1 IKALGESDTCST
13 GWDCGAYILAHHK
26 LFDGE
31 TGSSSASKTPAE
43 ITAEKLAA
51 CAGASTCKISDDL
64 TLSKIGDY
72 WTTPTMTDGQWGVD
86 PDSKILAD
94 DDNECYVNG
103 SWEASTDGYCYGT
116 SSQDGAKKY
125 CESQGLRLPTVSEL
139 QTLQSTCSTNGLG
152 CYGWFWSSELGEGNE
167 HFAYRVNFN
176 NGDRGGTNRGS
187 GDSGGR
193 AVCVGN

>member
-1 IKALGESDTCST
+1 GPNTAGKDRYTMNLTPNGIKALGESDTCST

-31 TGSSSASKTPAE
+31 TAPAKTEAE
-43 ITAEKLAA
+43 LKREETNAKLAA

-72 WTTPTMTDGQWGVD
+72 WTTPTMTKDQWGGAIK
-86 PDSKILAD
+86 SEYF
-94 DDNECYVNG
+94 DNDYWSG
-103 SWEASTDGYCYGT
+103 AS
-116 SSQDGAKKY
+116 SY

-139 QTLQSTCSTNGLG
+139 QTLRSTCSTNGLG
-152 CYGWFWSSELGEGNE
+152 CDGWFWSSELDEGDVYV
-167 HFAYRVNFN
+167 AYGVSFTYGSTNDYDRY
-176 NGDRGGTNRGS
+176 NGKNS
-187 GDSGGR
+187 SR